1 MPGGWPLY
9 LGISISPSYQHSF
22 SCGQY
27 SEIKLGL
34 EQCNSDTLSAHNW
47 GHRDQT
53 KTFERFG
60 EIGGKL
66 KKWQNGPKRMELD
79 QKTMNIEENYI
90 FSISKPFAN
99 LFPVI
104 V

>member
-1 MPGGWPLY
+1 M
-9 LGISISPSYQHSF
+9 
-22 SCGQY
+22 
-27 SEIKLGL
+27 
-34 EQCNSDTLSAHNW
+34 
-47 GHRDQT
+47 
-53 KTFERFG
+53 FG

-79 QKTMNIEENYI
+79 QKTMNIEGNYI